1 MLGDGGDADA
11 LLQAVRAHAGA
22 AWCACVESVL
32 AHPTVQRMRYMRCTG
47 FGFVYFPRLR
57 RVTRFRHSVRVAH
70 LACIAAS
77 ALTHIRH
84 EVACVTLAALLH
96 DVGHGPFSHAYDD
109 AGLNRGTAH
118 EWRSVRYA
126 RTILRKCVRGANLP
140 PLDVVQRM
148 VEHFILPSA
157 RTAPTLSV
165 PSLAQIVN
173 NVPRLLD
180 VDKLEYLESDARA
193 VGMTQFADALADAV
207 PCMLA
212 RSRDVQGI
220 WTFPAWS
227 AGLQSACFLMRDAL
241 HRYVYRRTDALDALF
256 ADLARRHTTD
266 GAEWEMLTDDDVLAL
281 PCAAPLRHAID
292 TRVRT
297 RPLCTVRDKH
307 HPLRV
312 LNHSAFRHPAR
323 CLPVQRCVRQHA
335 SDRV

>member
-1 MLGDGGDADA
+1 MKCDAAA
-11 LLQAVRAHAGA
+11 LLDAVCAQAGT
-22 AWCACVESVL
+22 AWRACVESVL
-32 AHPTVQRMRYMRCTG
+32 VHPTVQRMRHMRCTG

-70 LACIAAS
+70 LACIAAA
-77 ALTHIRH
+77 ALTKNPQ

-109 AGLNRGTAH
+109 AGLNRGIAH
-118 EWRSVRYA
+118 ELRSVRYA
-126 RTILRKCVRGANLP
+126 RHILRDCACGAELP
-140 PLDVVQRM
+140 PLDSVLHM
-148 VEHFILPSA
+148 VEHFILPTTRQS
-157 RTAPTLSV
+157 PTLSV

-212 RSRDVQGI
+212 QGRDVRGM
-220 WTFPAWS
+220 WTLPAWS
-227 AGLQSACFLMRDAL
+227 AALQSACFLMRDTL
-241 HRYVYRRTDALDALF
+241 HRYVYRRTDALDAIF
-256 ADLARRHTTD
+256 ADLARWHTTD

-323 CLPVQRCVRQHA
+323 GPHIQEDVSLHVRA
-335 SDRV
+335 LRNI